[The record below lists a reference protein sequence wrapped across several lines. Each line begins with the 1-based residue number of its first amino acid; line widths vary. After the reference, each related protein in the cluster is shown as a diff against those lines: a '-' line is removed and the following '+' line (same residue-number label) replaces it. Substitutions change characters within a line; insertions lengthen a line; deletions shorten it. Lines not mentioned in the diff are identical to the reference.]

1 MYCST
6 EPSPEKEVEKKRPV
20 ESEVQPEEA
29 PAPFEPTADVAEE
42 VSIEGK
48 EVKAVIEEGKLLRWL
63 NKAAM

>member
-29 PAPFEPTADVAEE
+29 PAPFEPTADVTEE
-42 VSIEGK
+42 VSLVGK
-48 EVKAVIEEGKLLRWL
+48 EVEAVTEEGK
-63 NKAAM
+63 

>member
-29 PAPFEPTADVAEE
+29 PAPFEPTADVTEE
-42 VSIEGK
+42 VSLVRKKVE
-48 EVKAVIEEGKLLRWL
+48 AVTEEGK
-63 NKAAM
+63 